1 MKQQTEILFRQIA
14 MLRMIPRKGGITAR
28 QIHQLLAD
36 DGFSVDLRTV
46 QRDLKTFT
54 EYGLFPLDVD
64 ESSKPHQWYWQTDA
78 VIEIPTMSGSEA
90 LAFVMLDRHLQGV
103 LPPNLLSSIQ
113 PHVQHAEK
121 LLQQHR
127 HQRLARWSEKIAMLP
142 RALRFLPAKV
152 DHAIQE
158 NVLRALLDEKQLDV
172 VYQPRA
178 EDARGY
184 VLNPLSLVVQD
195 GVMFLVASA
204 NDYNDPLHFVLHR
217 FKSAE
222 VSTKAARIPPDFSL
236 KQHLQSQAFDFPLQ
250 EKLIR
255 LVAIFDRY
263 GIYHLHETPLS
274 EDQSLEA
281 YAEGLEKLTATVM
294 DTLALRRWL
303 LGFGERVE
311 ILEPLE
317 LREEFAH
324 SAAEMHAKYNPAE
337 SAAWGRAPCA

>member
-1 MKQQTEILFRQIA
+1 MKQQTEILFRQIV
-14 MLRMIPRKGGITAR
+14 MLRKIPKNGRITAS
-28 QIHQLLAD
+28 QIHQALAD
-36 DGFSVDLRTV
+36 EDFSVDLRTV
-46 QRDLKTFT
+46 QRDLKTFADS
-54 EYGLFPLDVD
+54 GLFPLVAD
-64 ESSKPHQWYWQTDA
+64 ESSKPHQWYWQEGEF
-78 VIEIPTMSGSEA
+78 IEIPTMTGSEA

-103 LPPNLLSSIQ
+103 FPPNLLNSLQSY
-113 PHVQHAEK
+113 VKHAEK

-142 RALRFLPAKV
+142 RAMRLIPAKV
-152 DHAIQE
+152 DHAIHE
-158 NVLRALLDEKQLDV
+158 NVLRALLDEKQLNV
-172 VYQPRA
+172 IYQPRA
-178 EDARGY
+178 EDAREY

-195 GVMFLVASA
+195 NVFYLVASA

-236 KQHLQSQAFDFPLQ
+236 KKYLQSQAFDFPLQ

-274 EDQSLEA
+274 EDQTLEP

-311 ILEPLE
+311 ILEPPG
-317 LREEFAH
+317 LREEFAL
-324 SAAEMHAKYNPAE
+324 SAAEMHARYRKKL
-337 SAAWGRAPCA
+337 R